1 MPLFMLHHRHRADE
15 CPAVFA
21 SWNAFDSPLRGSVA
35 TSSCQSGGHEIWWNV
50 GSATQE
56 EALRQ
61 LPRYVADRTVVV
73 RITEIEIP

>member
-15 CPAVFA
+15 CAAVFA
-21 SWNAFDSPLRGSVA
+21 AWNGFDSPLRGTSA
-35 TSSCQSGGHEIWWNV
+35 TSSCQSGGHEIWWSL
-50 GSATQE
+50 GSASQE

-73 RITEIEIP
+73 RITEVEIP